1 MTVKQSSL
9 GFWYIFLGGDVIGGG
24 TLDKQS
30 AIKEME
36 LLK

>member
-1 MTVKQSSL
+1 MTVNQSSL

-30 AIKEME
+30 AIEEME